1 MSGVEAHEMGNAKDL
16 LEGIGRAIGGDTA
29 ELERVSS
36 PDIEFTDSMQHVHG
50 TEALRRYLQTWST
63 AFPDGR
69 TELKNIV
76 ESGDQAAGE
85 LVYQG
90 TQTGPMSGPQGEI
103 PPTGKSVHILGSAW
117 ITHSAGKIT
126 SFRGYY
132 DTMAM
137 MVQLGLMPAPAP
149 A

>member
-1 MSGVEAHEMGNAKDL
+1 MGNARDL
-16 LEGIGRAIGGDTA
+16 LEGFGRAITGDTA

-36 PDIEFTDSMQHVHG
+36 PDIDFTDSGAHTHG
-50 TEALRRYLQTWST
+50 TEELKQYLQAWTT

-69 TELKNIV
+69 V
-76 ESGDQAAGE
+76 EITNVVETGDQAAGE
-85 LVYQG
+85 ITYRG
-90 TQTGPMSGPQGEI
+90 THTGPFASPQGEV
-103 PPTGKSVHILGSAW
+103 PPTGKSVELPGACFVTIG
-117 ITHSAGKIT
+117 GDKIQ

>member
-1 MSGVEAHEMGNAKDL
+1 MGNARDL

-50 TEALRRYLQTWST
+50 TEALRQYLQTWST
-63 AFPDGR
+63 AFPDSR
-69 TELKNIV
+69 IEVNNII

-85 LVYQG
+85 MVYRG
-90 TQTGPMSGPQGEI
+90 KHTGPLTGPQGEI
-103 PPTGKSVHILGSAW
+103 PPTGKSVELLGSAW
-117 ITHSAGKIT
+117 ITHSGGKIT

-132 DTMAM
+132 DTMSM
-137 MVQLGLMPAPAP
+137 MGQLGLIPTPATT
-149 A
+149 